1 MKKVIGIMKNNLKLL
16 RTEKHLYQKDIAN
29 LLNIAISTYSY
40 WESGFNEPDQKSLIK
55 LADFY
60 NVSVDYLL
68 GRTENKEK
76 ALGINQGQEEL
87 KNIPVALYEG
97 VQGLS
102 PEGMQDV
109 MKYIEFVK
117 AKEKGGK

>member
-1 MKKVIGIMKNNLKLL
+1 MDIEQLKKVMKEKGITQIELAKLSGVPLQTL
-16 RTEKHLYQKDIAN
+16 RYIF
-29 LLNIAISTYSY
+29 S
-40 WESGFNEPDQKSLIK
+40 
-55 LADFY
+55 
-60 NVSVDYLL
+60 
-68 GRTENKEK
+68 GRTPNPRIDTMQAIEK

-109 MKYIEFVK
+109 IKYIEFVK
-117 AKEKGGK
+117 AKEKGEK

>member
-1 MKKVIGIMKNNLKLL
+1 MTVEEIKKYMKDNKITYEELA
-16 RTEKHLYQKDIAN
+16 QKAN
-29 LLNIAISTYSY
+29 LSISTVKKIF
-40 WESGFNEPDQKSLIK
+40 SGSAKYPRIDTMQAI
-55 LADFY
+55 
-60 NVSVDYLL
+60 
-68 GRTENKEK
+68 EK

-109 MKYIEFVK
+109 IKYIEFVK